1 MQCNRTSDSTESLL
15 EKCRAV
21 LSELTEERAELLS
34 NHRQLI
40 NRLPMSTAQ
49 KNQSAVM
56 LKAIDN
62 VILQVASYIDEHSV

>member
-1 MQCNRTSDSTESLL
+1 MQCNSTSDSTESLL
-15 EKCRAV
+15 EKCREV

-34 NHRQLI
+34 HHRQLI

>member
-1 MQCNRTSDSTESLL
+1 MQCNNTITSIESLL
-15 EKCRAV
+15 EKCRTV

-40 NRLPMSTAQ
+40 NRLPMSTIET
-49 KNQSAVM
+49 NHSGIM

-62 VILQVASYIDEHSV
+62 VILQVASYIDEHSA